1 VIETRSFLFGR
12 FWTVSGFI
20 LESVLGFVFF
30 CGIDEVLQIGARRP
44 PGISWKIQEIATEAP
59 RSAPKKH
66 TPQYPKA
73 PLKTGKLHPENPK

>member
-1 VIETRSFLFGR
+1 MD
-12 FWTVSGFI
+12 
-20 LESVLGFVFF
+20 
-30 CGIDEVLQIGARRP
+30 DEVLQIGARRP